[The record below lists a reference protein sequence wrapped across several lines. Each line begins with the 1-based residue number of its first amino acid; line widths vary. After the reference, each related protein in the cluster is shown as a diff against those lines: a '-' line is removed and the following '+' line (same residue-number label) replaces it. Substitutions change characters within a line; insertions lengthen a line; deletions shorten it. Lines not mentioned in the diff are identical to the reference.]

1 MIVVTA
7 PTGDIGHQVLENIL
21 DGGEA
26 IRVIVREPDS
36 LPAET
41 RERVEVVRGSHADSD
56 VVTEAFAGAD
66 TVFWLAPADP
76 KAESVEAAYVDFSRP
91 ACEAIVSQ
99 QVKRVVVISPL
110 GRGWPKNAG
119 YVTASLAMDDL
130 ITGTGVTCRVLTM
143 PSFMENLLNQIEPIK
158 NKGVFFSP
166 ISGDRK
172 LPSCSTRDVA
182 AVAAGLLLDDS
193 WTGQDHVAVLGP
205 DDISFNDMAQTMSDV
220 LEKPVR
226 FQQIP
231 GEAYKSTFLNLGYS
245 DAMAQGMLDMA
256 VAKDEGIDNV
266 EPRTPESTTP
276 TSFRQWC
283 EEVLKPA
290 VLA

>member
-1 MIVVTA
+1 VIVITT
-7 PTGDIGHQVLENIL
+7 PTGDIGRQVLENVL

-36 LPAET
+36 LPAQT
-41 RERVEVVRGSHADSD
+41 RERVDVVRGSHGDID

-99 QVKRVVVISPL
+99 HVKRVVVISPL
-110 GRGWPKNAG
+110 GRGWPEDAG

-130 ITGTGVTCRVLTM
+130 IKSTGVSCRVLTM
-143 PSFMENLLNQIEPIK
+143 PSFMENLLNQVEPIK
-158 NKGVFFSP
+158 NKGVFFSS

-172 LPSCSTRDVA
+172 IPSCSTRDVA
-182 AVAAGLLLDDS
+182 AVAARLLLDDS
-193 WTGQDHVAVLGP
+193 WSGQDHVAVLGP
-205 DDISFNDMAQTMSDV
+205 EDISFNDMAQTMSEV

-231 GEAYKSTFLNLGYS
+231 GEAYKSTFVNLGYS

-266 EPRTPESTTP
+266 EPRTPASTTP
-276 TSFRQWC
+276 TSFRRWC